1 MNLDVKSLK
10 TRRSSILFA
19 KLSDAGLSDV
29 LGESLIDTP
38 TNDESLNVE
47 QTLADLDFYYGLG
60 KLLQLWL
67 IKPSMSIFPYKYDD
81 NIHKRI

>member
-1 MNLDVKSLK
+1 MALSKMNLDVKSLK

-60 KLLQLWL
+60 KLYQL
-67 IKPSMSIFPYKYDD
+67 
-81 NIHKRI
+81 

>member
-1 MNLDVKSLK
+1 MSLSKMNLDVKSLK

-60 KLLQLWL
+60 KL
-67 IKPSMSIFPYKYDD
+67 
-81 NIHKRI
+81 